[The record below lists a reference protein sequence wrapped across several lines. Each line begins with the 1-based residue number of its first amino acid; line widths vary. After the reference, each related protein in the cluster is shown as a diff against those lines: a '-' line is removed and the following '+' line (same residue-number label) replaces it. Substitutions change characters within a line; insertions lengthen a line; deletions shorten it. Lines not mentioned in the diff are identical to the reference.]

1 MKKTIPSI
9 VLLALVSSMI
19 FSSIPV
25 NVYADS
31 QSDSLIRI
39 ASQARD
45 QVKIQLSKVD
55 EAQEI
60 KEKFDLG
67 SEHIDLLIE
76 AAKNEDVAAAR
87 QHFLSAM
94 TIFNEIIQQIS
105 ERTSTSEASL
115 SATSTTANTSR
126 ISQELDRLERY
137 IDQLK
142 RIAINNGFDLDSSNS
157 DDLIEQARNYL
168 KEGNTDSAISV
179 IEEIKKAITE
189 LNQILRE
196 KTRQYSTDRAKTL
209 AEKHLEDL
217 DRLIEQAEEM
227 GVSDGTID
235 RLLEA
240 RKNLNSLSDASVE
253 QIINEIKHIMSIKQ
267 NFEQS
272 KADRLESRY
281 QDLESKIDRLS
292 NYSYDIPEL
301 DKIKTMYSELRNLVS
316 AGSYDEA
323 IRLLN
328 SLNNLINEIQNS
340 INDKEETTTDT
351 QADTEERQ
359 TSLSDSKTDR
369 IKIKIQRLEVYMNQ
383 LEEKV
388 VDNAASKRWLNNAFS
403 LLEDAK
409 NQVDNSPDNTL
420 KIIMKIEEIIKRI
433 QNTIQ

>member
-1 MKKTIPSI
+1 MRKMLSSI

-25 NVYADS
+25 SVYADS

-55 EAQEI
+55 VTQETN
-60 KEKFDLG
+60 EKFELG
-67 SEHIDLLIE
+67 SEHIELLIE
-76 AAKNEDVAAAR
+76 AARIEDVPAAR

-105 ERTSTSEASL
+105 ERPTTSEAAL
-115 SATSTTANTSR
+115 SDSSTSVDTSR

-137 IDQLK
+137 IAQLK
-142 RIAINNGFDLDSSNS
+142 RIAINNGFDLDSSHS
-157 DDLIEQARNYL
+157 DDLIEQARIDL
-168 KEGNTDSAISV
+168 REGNSDSTISAIK
-179 IEEIKKAITE
+179 EIKQSIAE
-189 LNQILRE
+189 LNQILKE
-196 KTRQYSTDRAKTL
+196 KTRQYTTDRAKTL

-217 DRLIEQAEEM
+217 DKLIEEAEKME
-227 GVSDGTID
+227 VSDGTLD

-253 QIINEIKHIMSIKQ
+253 QIIGEVKRIMSIKLD
-267 NFEQS
+267 FEKS
-272 KADRLESRY
+272 KADRIESRY
-281 QDLESKIDRLS
+281 QDLESKIERLS
-292 NYSYDIPEL
+292 SYSSDIPEL
-301 DKIKTMYSELRNLVS
+301 DKAKTMYSELRELVS
-316 AGSYDEA
+316 TGSFNEA

-340 INDKEETTTDT
+340 INDKDEVAVAAEE
-351 QADTEERQ
+351 QK

-369 IKIKIQRLEVYMNQ
+369 IKIKIQRLETVLNN
-383 LEEKV
+383 LNDEISE
-388 VDNAASKRWLNNAFS
+388 DGAAKRWLNNAFS
-403 LLEDAK
+403 LLDDAK

-420 KIIMKIEEIIKRI
+420 KIIMKIEQFIKRI
-433 QNTIQ
+433 NTIQ